1 MIMQEPLV
9 TISLR
14 EYQALKDL
22 SDQFDSIRQNAKYTK
37 RVEGHGGYYEQI
49 IMDITQEELNAL
61 FKNLLNVDRV
71 NKRINDKEIKE
82 YYGN

>member
-1 MIMQEPLV
+1 MQEPLV

-37 RVEGHGGYYEQI
+37 IVEGHLGYYDKQLV
-49 IMDITQEELNAL
+49 MDITQEELNAL
-61 FKNLLNVDRV
+61 FKNLLDVDRV
-71 NKRINDKEIKE
+71 YAEAKKGTRP
-82 YYGN
+82 YGN

>member
-1 MIMQEPLV
+1 MQEPLV

-22 SDQFDSIRQNAKYTK
+22 SDQFDSIRQNAKYTDM
-37 RVEGHGGYYEQI
+37 VEGHLGGYDKQL
-49 IMDITQEELNAL
+49 IMEITQEELNAL

-71 NKRINDKEIKE
+71 YTGAKEGVRP
-82 YYGN
+82 YGN